1 MALDTLA
8 SRDRQ
13 IALFEAYG
21 ALLTDHQRELL
32 DLYLARDWSLSE
44 IARAKE
50 TSRSGVHDLIR
61 RSTLAMEEY
70 ERRLRLVAERDR
82 RRTELAD
89 LAQQLAALKRR
100 VDGLES
106 RP

>member
-1 MALDTLA
+1 MSLDTLV
-8 SRDRQ
+8 SRGRQ

-21 ALLTDHQRELL
+21 PLLTQHQREVL

-44 IARAKE
+44 IARVKQ
-50 TSRSGVHDLIR
+50 TSRAAVHDLIR
-61 RSTLAMEEY
+61 RSAQAMEEY

-100 VDGLES
+100 VDALES
-106 RP
+106 G